1 MSKDT
6 MIMEKALQIARQ
18 ARENA
23 YAPYSGF
30 LVGAAIKPVDS
41 DKIYGGCNVENASYG
56 ATICAERG
64 AVMSMLADIG
74 YTKLEFV
81 LVVTDADPLAVPC
94 AVCLQVLSEFTL
106 PDTRILIADLS
117 EVKDY
122 YTMADLLPH
131 PFQF

>member
-1 MSKDT
+1 MTDRT
-6 MIMEKALQIARQ
+6 QTIEHALTIARQ
-18 ARENA
+18 ARDRA

-30 LVGAAIKPVDS
+30 QVGAAIKPRGH
-41 DKIYGGCNVENASYG
+41 KEIYGGCNVENASYG

-64 AVMSMLADIG
+64 AVMSMVADIG
-74 YTKLEFV
+74 HAELEFV

-94 AVCLQVLSEFTL
+94 AICLQVLSQFSSPRTEV
-106 PDTRILIADLS
+106 LIANLN
-117 EVKDY
+117 EVRDT